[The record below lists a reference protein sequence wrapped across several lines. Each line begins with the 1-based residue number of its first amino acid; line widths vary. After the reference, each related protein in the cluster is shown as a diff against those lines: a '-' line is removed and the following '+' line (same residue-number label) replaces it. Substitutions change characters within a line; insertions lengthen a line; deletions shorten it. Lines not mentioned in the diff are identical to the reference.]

1 MPAIKFTRKGVDG
14 RYLAMT
20 TGPVTF
26 LPGPTLIVSEKLL
39 QELEP
44 KFKEEG
50 IRYRHVTRQE
60 LNEFVKQWK
69 RRRNS
74 KRGKAV

>member
-1 MPAIKFTRKGVDG
+1 MPAIKFTRKAVDG

-20 TGPVTF
+20 TGPVTV
-26 LPGPTLIVSEKLL
+26 LPGPTLLMSEKLL

-50 IRYRHVTRQE
+50 VRYRHVTRQE
-60 LNEFVKQWK
+60 LNDYVKQW
-69 RRRNS
+69 RRR
-74 KRGKAV
+74 REQTRFVD